1 MPNKKKKKVVVPEE
15 DSEKKDEILQK
26 DENDD
31 ELIIDKNSYNVND
44 DSGRIDKEMETYIVK
59 NLTQKDF
66 QKMRDKFSYDKL
78 VVIFRQKSLRQVG
91 DKLKEKH
98 PTFFKKSEM
107 LKYQNIHDTRFK
119 KEQVELINKLRD
131 VETGNE
137 NRRVTRR
144 RTKLETLTGK
154 GHGKRILDGYDII
167 KPFF

>member
-1 MPNKKKKKVVVPEE
+1 MPNKKKKEIKVPEE

-78 VVIFRQKSLRQVG
+78 VVMFRQKSLRQVG
-91 DKLKEKH
+91 DKLKVKH
-98 PTFFKKSEM
+98 PTFF
-107 LKYQNIHDTRFK
+107 
-119 KEQVELINKLRD
+119 
-131 VETGNE
+131 
-137 NRRVTRR
+137 
-144 RTKLETLTGK
+144 
-154 GHGKRILDGYDII
+154 
-167 KPFF
+167 

>member
-66 QKMRDKFSYDKL
+66 QKMRDEFSYDKL
-78 VVIFRQKSLRQVG
+78 VVIFR
-91 DKLKEKH
+91 
-98 PTFFKKSEM
+98 
-107 LKYQNIHDTRFK
+107 
-119 KEQVELINKLRD
+119 
-131 VETGNE
+131 
-137 NRRVTRR
+137 
-144 RTKLETLTGK
+144 
-154 GHGKRILDGYDII
+154 
-167 KPFF
+167 

>member
-1 MPNKKKKKVVVPEE
+1 MPNKKKKEIKVPEE

-98 PTFFKKSEM
+98 PTFF
-107 LKYQNIHDTRFK
+107 
-119 KEQVELINKLRD
+119 
-131 VETGNE
+131 
-137 NRRVTRR
+137 
-144 RTKLETLTGK
+144 
-154 GHGKRILDGYDII
+154 
-167 KPFF
+167 